1 MPPNSEFTRSEA
13 IPGDTTPDLSCL
25 RGKSVILTGGGS
37 GIGEQYMRHFVA
49 AGAFVTFSDIV
60 EDRAQKL
67 VSELG
72 SENVA
77 FVPGNVLV
85 WQDQVKLFKAALERS
100 PSKTIDIVIAN
111 AGIGLLD
118 DSLIHTEDSNGDPVE
133 PELTTLKVNIIGVFY
148 TVKLAMYYFPKQPE
162 GEDRDRCIIMTA
174 SLSGY
179 LDHADAPQY
188 NASKHGVRAIMK
200 SIRRTGPAQNI
211 RINLIAPWFIQ
222 TSLAPQ
228 QFWDAVRATGAEFC
242 DIKDAGKAA
251 THLASD
257 KRINGRALGIV
268 PKSFQQRGYFD
279 LEVDDWNDENYMTAY
294 QKGLVGRN
302 AASKHE
308 AEQKEP
314 SALDVTSNP
323 AIEA

>member
-1 MPPNSEFTRSEA
+1 MAPNTEFTRSEA
-13 IPGDTTPDLSCL
+13 IPGDTTPDLSSL
-25 RGKSVILTGGGS
+25 KGKSVVLTGGGS

-60 EDRAQKL
+60 EDRAEKL

-72 SENVA
+72 TENVA

-85 WQDQVKLFKAALERS
+85 WQDQVKLFKTALEKS
-100 PSKTIDIVIAN
+100 PSNTIDIVIAN
-111 AGIGLLD
+111 AGIGLPD

-148 TVKLAMYYFPKQPE
+148 TVKLAMYYLPKQPE

-211 RINLIAPWFIQ
+211 RINLIAPWYANKAI
-222 TSLAPQ
+222 
-228 QFWDAVRATGAEFC
+228 VR
-242 DIKDAGKAA
+242 
-251 THLASD
+251 
-257 KRINGRALGIV
+257 
-268 PKSFQQRGYFD
+268 
-279 LEVDDWNDENYMTAY
+279 
-294 QKGLVGRN
+294 
-302 AASKHE
+302 
-308 AEQKEP
+308 
-314 SALDVTSNP
+314 
-323 AIEA
+323 